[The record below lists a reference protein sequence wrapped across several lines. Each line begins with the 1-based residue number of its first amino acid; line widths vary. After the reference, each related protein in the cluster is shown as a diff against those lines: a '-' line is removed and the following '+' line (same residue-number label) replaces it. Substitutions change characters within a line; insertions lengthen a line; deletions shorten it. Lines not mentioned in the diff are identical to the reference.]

1 MRYSDIWFGPSVFL
15 LFHYFVLLGQ
25 NKWLGYVNIPTI
37 LDLNR
42 WGQNT
47 FNHVTVH
54 ATSHITCWS
63 SCHEARGHDV
73 ITYQLS
79 SLCLKGLCWHWPGD
93 NSHCVGCVELAQSP
107 RVSCSWVSGWP
118 PATAAQRL
126 ASVTALP
133 PPLSVS
139 RLVTR
144 TRGRLRHG
152 DSQAGAHGES
162 SWPSSCLR
170 LSLELLLTSTSMLIL
185 LILESLCPVV
195 LKC

>member
-1 MRYSDIWFGPSVFL
+1 MRTKHFQSRHCHCPCHIS
-15 LFHYFVLLGQ
+15 HHVLELMS
-25 NKWLGYVNIPTI
+25 
-37 LDLNR
+37 
-42 WGQNT
+42 WG
-47 FNHVTVH
+47 
-54 ATSHITCWS
+54 SRTC
-63 SCHEARGHDV
+63 HDV
-73 ITYQLS
+73 TTYQLS
-79 SLCLKGLCWHWPGD
+79 SFCLKGLCWHWPGD

-133 PPLSVS
+133 PPRVQCPDS
-139 RLVTR
+139 VTR

-185 LILESLCPVV
+185 ESLCPEV